1 MRRKALLLYK
11 KIYLRRLITYAS
23 HPPKTVYYTYRH
35 KTIILMDVRVYTI
48 GNGISWHSCLGCWWG
63 DFKERLQKKGT
74 ELDGFYALYIVL
86 QKDLGR
92 R

>member
-1 MRRKALLLYK
+1 MA
-11 KIYLRRLITYAS
+11 
-23 HPPKTVYYTYRH
+23 YR
-35 KTIILMDVRVYTI
+35 
-48 GNGISWHSCLGCWWG
+48 GIHAWDAGGG

-86 QKDLGR
+86 QEDLGR